1 MRKRIKLLFLTLILI
16 ISFSSFGFCIEPK
29 YSWTIFVSEFNTTT
43 TKTARLY
50 TLKFKEIY
58 KNQDWMEYKIANS
71 GWVCV
76 LGAISQGDNPK
87 VKHDDGTVGIIE
99 ELKVSCSRDN
109 WRNIV
114 YSTVQCNNSYY
125 SKDLESEVNHADGTL
140 SFIHLNY
147 KGEKIYYHFS
157 IWCSQKK

>member
-1 MRKRIKLLFLTLILI
+1 MRKQIKLLFLTLILI

-29 YSWTIFVSEFNTTT
+29 YSWTIFVNDSVSEGF
-43 TKTARLY
+43 LY
-50 TLKFKEIY
+50 SLKFKEIY

-76 LGAISQGDNPK
+76 LRAVSQGDNPK
-87 VKHDDGTVGIIE
+87 SKNDDGRPGIVE
-99 ELKVSCSRDN
+99 DVKVSCSRDN
-109 WRNIV
+109 WRNVV
-114 YSTVQCNNSYY
+114 YSSVVCNNSDYGNF
-125 SKDLESEVNHADGTL
+125 LSEVNYSSGGL

>member
-1 MRKRIKLLFLTLILI
+1 MRKQIKLLFLTLILI

-76 LGAISQGDNPK
+76 LRAISQGDNPK
-87 VKHDDGTVGIIE
+87 SKNDDGRPGIVE
-99 ELKVSCSRDN
+99 DVKVSCSRDN
-109 WRNIV
+109 WRNVV
-114 YSTVQCNNSYY
+114 YSSVVCNNSDYGNFL
-125 SKDLESEVNHADGTL
+125 SVKNSDGGTL
-140 SFIHLNY
+140 SFIHLNNT
-147 KGEKIYYHFS
+147 GERIYYHFS

>member
-1 MRKRIKLLFLTLILI
+1 MRKQIKLLFLTLILI

-29 YSWTIFVSEFNTTT
+29 YSWTIFVNDSKSENLLY
-43 TKTARLY
+43 RLN
-50 TLKFKEIY
+50 FKEIY
-58 KNQDWMEYKIANS
+58 ENQDWMEYKIANS

-76 LGAISQGDNPK
+76 LRAISQGDNPK
-87 VKHDDGTVGIIE
+87 SKNDDGRPGIVE
-99 ELKVSCSRDN
+99 DVKVSCSRDN
-109 WRNIV
+109 WRNVV
-114 YSTVQCNNSYY
+114 YSSVVCNNSDYGNFL
-125 SKDLESEVNHADGTL
+125 SVVNSSSGGL

>member
-1 MRKRIKLLFLTLILI
+1 MRKQIKLLFLTLILI

-29 YSWTIFVSEFNTTT
+29 YSWTIFVNDSVSEGF
-43 TKTARLY
+43 LY
-50 TLKFKEIY
+50 SLKFKEIY

-76 LGAISQGDNPK
+76 LRAISQGDNPK
-87 VKHDDGTVGIIE
+87 SKNDDGRPGIVE
-99 ELKVSCSRDN
+99 DVKVSCSRDN
-109 WRNIV
+109 WRNVV
-114 YSTVQCNNSYY
+114 YSSVVCNNSDYGNFL
-125 SKDLESEVNHADGTL
+125 SVVNSSSGGL

>member
-1 MRKRIKLLFLTLILI
+1 MRKQIKLLFLTLILI

-29 YSWTIFVSEFNTTT
+29 YSWTIFVNDSVSEGF
-43 TKTARLY
+43 LY
-50 TLKFKEIY
+50 SLKFKEIY

-109 WRNIV
+109 WRNVV
-114 YSTVQCNNSYY
+114 YTNVVCNNSDYGNFL
-125 SKDLESEVNHADGTL
+125 SVVNSSSGGL

-147 KGEKIYYHFS
+147 KGETIYYHFT